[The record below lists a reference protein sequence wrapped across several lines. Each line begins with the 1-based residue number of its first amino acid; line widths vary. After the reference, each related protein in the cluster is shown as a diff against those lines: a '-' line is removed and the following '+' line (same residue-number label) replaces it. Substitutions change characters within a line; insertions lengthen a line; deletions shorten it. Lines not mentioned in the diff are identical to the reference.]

1 MILSEQMFK
10 EYMAVIGDLKKANKQ
25 IEIAI
30 QGLEAI
36 MQSGQINIADKTLE
50 AIKEV
55 VEESG
60 DISL

>member
-1 MILSEQMFK
+1 MILSEQMYK
-10 EYMAVIGDLKKANKQ
+10 DYMGALSDLRKANQQ

-55 VEESG
+55 EETG
-60 DISL
+60 DVSL

>member
-1 MILSEQMFK
+1 MILNEQMFK
-10 EYMAVIGDLKKANKQ
+10 DYMSVITDLKKANRQ

-36 MQSGQINIADKTLE
+36 VESGQINIADRTLE

-55 VEESG
+55 VDVNE
-60 DISL
+60 

>member
-1 MILSEQMFK
+1 MILSQQMFK
-10 EYMAVIGDLKKANKQ
+10 DYMSVIGDLRKANQQ

-36 MQSGQINIADKTLE
+36 IQSGRINIADKTLE

-55 VEESG
+55 KESG

>member
-1 MILSEQMFK
+1 MILNEQMFK
-10 EYMAVIGDLKKANKQ
+10 DYMSVITDLKKANKQ

-36 MQSGQINIADKTLE
+36 VESGQINIADRTLE

-55 VEESG
+55 VDVNE
-60 DISL
+60 

>member
-1 MILSEQMFK
+1 MILNEQMFK
-10 EYMAVIGDLKKANKQ
+10 DYMSVITDLKKANRQ

-36 MQSGQINIADKTLE
+36 VESGQINIADRTLE

-55 VEESG
+55 VEVNE
-60 DISL
+60 

>member
-1 MILSEQMFK
+1 MILNEQMFK
-10 EYMAVIGDLKKANKQ
+10 DYMSVITDLKKANRQ

-36 MQSGQINIADKTLE
+36 VESGQINIADRTLE

-55 VEESG
+55 VKVNE
-60 DISL
+60 

>member
-1 MILSEQMFK
+1 MILNEQMFK
-10 EYMAVIGDLKKANKQ
+10 EYMKVITELRNANKQ

-36 MQSGQINIADKTLE
+36 VESGQPKIADKTLE

-55 VEESG
+55 IDVNE
-60 DISL
+60 

>member
-1 MILSEQMFK
+1 MILNEQMFK
-10 EYMAVIGDLKKANKQ
+10 DYMSVITDLKKANKQ

-36 MQSGQINIADKTLE
+36 VESGQINIADRTLE

-55 VEESG
+55 VEVNE
-60 DISL
+60 